1 MRVKAEVQAGIEVI
15 ESDRQEII
23 GVRSAENLSL
33 AGRQGTSNR
42 SLQNIFL
49 IVFSGLRILV
59 FALLGWILTSV
70 P

>member
-1 MRVKAEVQAGIEVI
+1 MRVKTEVQTGIEVI

-42 SLQNIFL
+42 SFQNIFL
-49 IVFSGLRILV
+49 IVCSELRILA